1 MSLSEALI
9 CLYGGIFHDLD
20 KPGGDL
26 LSRALR
32 QSTIGAERLNDRV
45 RNGIEWGPLAITT
58 RLMQVMINS
67 KDIVCLSCLCVQRVN
82 RCARTPCYEN
92 LRF

>member
-1 MSLSEALI
+1 
-9 CLYGGIFHDLD
+9 
-20 KPGGDL
+20 
-26 LSRALR
+26 
-32 QSTIGAERLNDRV
+32 
-45 RNGIEWGPLAITT
+45 
-58 RLMQVMINS
+58 MQVMINS